1 MNVIPSPRNTIL
13 PSHSSMRGIQLWV
26 PIALF
31 LRRAHVCVDILGTSN
46 TSATATSSISTP
58 SPIQTGMTSL
68 CDEFHLVETGDECST
83 IADQYSIALAD
94 FYSWNPVVGT
104 SCTNF
109 ELGEYVCVGVE
120 PTLMTTLTDT
130 VAKRTAIFAEVDSM
144 ITPAPKRR
152 STQLRIES
160 VYSLNGFC
168 WLESFTHRS
177 QLVGIL
183 IK

>member
-1 MNVIPSPRNTIL
+1 
-13 PSHSSMRGIQLWV
+13 
-26 PIALF
+26 
-31 LRRAHVCVDILGTSN
+31 
-46 TSATATSSISTP
+46 
-58 SPIQTGMTSL
+58 MTSL